1 MEKLLDFVDIALVPS
16 EKNGGVGKYEFGM
29 EDLLEGSNFKSLP
42 IFTSP
47 MDSIVDERNWKTWA
61 DNGIRPV
68 LPRTTPLDIRLEGCR
83 YIFSAFSL
91 KEVAENFLNRR
102 QSGNGGLLRVC
113 IDPGNGHDT
122 KVFEIGKALKAAY
135 GNGIN
140 LMGGNIGNP
149 KTYGEYCK
157 TGFDYV
163 RVGMTGGSLVNHS
176 AHGFAYPQASLLID
190 TLGVKNTSLTGLK
203 HTKIVSDGGITG
215 PTDILK
221 AIALGAD
228 YVMIGREF
236 AKLVEAAGSILR
248 KNEDGV
254 LEPIEKGE
262 MAANLTEEEL
272 KMSGLVRLYAANT
285 SYEMQAKRGG
295 FEDIHDWLG
304 APGMK
309 RNMSDAR
316 VDQVKIVRTL
326 KSWLAE
332 MYQTFNYGFTM
343 SGARNW
349 ETYKS
354 NIRYVRVQI

>member
-1 MEKLLDFVDIALVPS
+1 MEKLLDFVDIALIPS
-16 EKNGGVGKYEFGM
+16 EKNGGVGKYDFGVA
-29 EDLLEGSNFKSLP
+29 DLVDKTKSLP

-47 MDSIVDERNWKTWA
+47 MDSIVSERNWKVWS
-61 DNGIRPV
+61 DQGIRPI
-68 LPRTTPLDIRLEGCR
+68 LPRTTPLEIRLEGCQ
-83 YIFSAFSL
+83 YIFAAFSL
-91 KEVAENFLNRR
+91 KEVAENFLSRR
-102 QSGNGGLLRVC
+102 PSGTGPFRVC

-122 KVFEIGKALKAAY
+122 KLFEIGKALKAAY
-135 GNGIN
+135 GPGIN

-149 KTYGEYCK
+149 KTYSEYCK

-190 TLGVKNTSLTGLK
+190 TLGIKNTSLMGLK

-215 PTDILK
+215 PVDILK

-228 YVMIGREF
+228 YVMVGREF
-236 AKLVEAAGSILR
+236 AKLVEAAGQIMR

-272 KMSGLVRLYAANT
+272 RMSGLVRLYAGNT
-285 SYEMQAKRGG
+285 TYEMQAKRGG

-316 VDQVKIVRTL
+316 VDTVKVVKTL
-326 KSWLAE
+326 KTWLE
-332 MYQTFNYGFTM
+332 DMYQTLNYGFTM
-343 SGARNW
+343 SGAKDW
-349 ETYKS
+349 ETFKS
-354 NIRYVRVQI
+354 NVRYVRVQI

>member
-1 MEKLLDFVDIALVPS
+1 MEKLLDFVDIALIPS
-16 EKNGGVGKYEFGM
+16 EKNGGVGKYEFGVI
-29 EDLLEGSNFKSLP
+29 DLVDKTKSLP

-47 MDSIVDERNWKTWA
+47 MDSIVSERNWKVWA
-61 DNGIRPV
+61 DQGIRPI
-68 LPRTTPLDIRLEGCR
+68 LPRTTPLEIRLEGCQ
-83 YIFSAFSL
+83 YIFAAFSL
-91 KEVAENFLNRR
+91 KEVAENFLSRR
-102 QSGNGGLLRVC
+102 PSGSGPFRVC

-122 KVFEIGKALKAAY
+122 KLFEIGKALKAAY
-135 GNGIN
+135 GPGIN

-149 KTYGEYCK
+149 KTYSEYCK
-157 TGFDYV
+157 IGFDYV

-190 TLGVKNTSLTGLK
+190 TLGIKNTSLMGLK

-215 PTDILK
+215 PVDILK

-236 AKLVEAAGSILR
+236 AKLVEAAGQIMR

-254 LEPIEKGE
+254 LEPIEKSE

-272 KMSGLVRLYAANT
+272 RMSGLVRLYAGNT
-285 SYEMQAKRGG
+285 TYEMQAKRGG

-316 VDQVKIVRTL
+316 VDTVKVVKTL
-326 KSWLAE
+326 KTWLE
-332 MYQTFNYGFTM
+332 DMYQTLNYGFTM
-343 SGARNW
+343 SGAKDW
-349 ETYKS
+349 ETFKS
-354 NIRYVRVQI
+354 NVRYVRVQI

>member
-16 EKNGGVGKYEFGM
+16 EKNGGVGKYDFGV
-29 EDLLEGSNFKSLP
+29 EDIVDKVKSLP

-47 MDSIVDERNWKTWA
+47 MDSVVSERNWKVWA
-61 DNGIRPV
+61 DNGIRPI
-68 LPRTTPLDIRLEGCR
+68 LPRTTDLKIRLEGCS
-83 YIFSAFSL
+83 YIFAAFSL
-91 KEVAENFLNRR
+91 KEVAENFLQRR
-102 QSGNGGLLRVC
+102 PSGSGPYHVC

-122 KVFEIGKALKAAY
+122 KLFEIGKALKAAY
-135 GNGIN
+135 GPGIN

-149 KTYGEYCK
+149 KTYAEYCK

-176 AHGFAYPQASLLID
+176 SHGFAYPQASLLID
-190 TLGVKNTSLTGLK
+190 TLGIKNTSLMGLK
-203 HTKIVSDGGITG
+203 HTKIISDGGITG
-215 PTDILK
+215 PVDIMK

-228 YVMIGREF
+228 YVMVGREF
-236 AKLVEAAGSILR
+236 AKLVEAAGSIMR

-272 KMSGLVRLYAANT
+272 RMSGLVRLYAGNT
-285 SYEMQAKRGG
+285 TYEMQAKRGG

-316 VDQVKIVRTL
+316 VDTVKVVKTL
-326 KSWLAE
+326 KSWLE
-332 MYQTFNYGFTM
+332 ELYQTMNYGFTM
-343 SGARNW
+343 SGAKDW

>member
-1 MEKLLDFVDIALVPS
+1 MDRLLDFIDIALIPA
-16 EKNGGVGKYEFGM
+16 EKNGGVGRYEFGV
-29 EDLLEGSNFKSLP
+29 EDLIDKVKSLP

-47 MDSIVDERNWKTWA
+47 MDSVVSERNWKVWSE
-61 DNGIRPV
+61 NGIRPI
-68 LPRTTPLDIRLEGCR
+68 LPRTTPLKTRLEGCH
-83 YIFSAFSL
+83 YIFAAFSL
-91 KEVAENFLNRR
+91 KEVAENFLTNRVGTS
-102 QSGNGGLLRVC
+102 SGPIRVC

-135 GNGIN
+135 GPGIN

-190 TLGVKNTSLTGLK
+190 TLGVKNTSLMGLK
-203 HTKIVSDGGITG
+203 HTKIISDGGISG

-228 YVMIGREF
+228 YVMVGREF
-236 AKLVEAAGSILR
+236 AKLVEAAGPIMR
-248 KNEDGV
+248 KSEEGT
-254 LEPIEKGE
+254 LEPIERSD
-262 MAANLTEEEL
+262 MASNLTEDEL
-272 KMSGLVRLYAANT
+272 RISGLLRVYAGNT
-285 SYEMQAKRGG
+285 TYEMQAKRGG

-316 VDQVKIVRTL
+316 VDQVKVIRTL
-326 KSWLAE
+326 KGWLEE
-332 MYQTFNYGFTM
+332 MYQCFNYGFTM
-343 SGARNW
+343 SGAKDW
-349 ETYKS
+349 ATFKS
-354 NIRYVRVQI
+354 NVRYVRVQV